1 MTREEAKKIIYTVIN
16 SGVLDMELEKD
27 LVEVANTICEDS
39 FDKCE
44 GSEYCEGC
52 PHLDESN

>member
-1 MTREEAKKIIYTVIN
+1 MTREEAKMTIYEIIN
-16 SGVLDMELEKD
+16 SGIIDTELEEE
-27 LVEVANTICEDS
+27 LTEIANCICEDN

-52 PHLDESN
+52 SFRQKY